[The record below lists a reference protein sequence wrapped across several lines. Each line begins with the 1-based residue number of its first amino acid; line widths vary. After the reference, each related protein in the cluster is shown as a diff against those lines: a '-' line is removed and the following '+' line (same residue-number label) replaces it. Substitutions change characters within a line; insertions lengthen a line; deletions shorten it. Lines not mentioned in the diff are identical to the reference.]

1 MRGRSFE
8 LAGGNGFFQPGR
20 GEPEWQ
26 IRRFVCQEK
35 PLRAEG
41 VRTTNRHRWSR

>member
-8 LAGGNGFFQPGR
+8 LGSGNGFHCWGR
-20 GEPEWQ
+20 RGPERQ

-35 PLRAEG
+35 PLRAKG

>member
-1 MRGRSFE
+1 MRGRSVE
-8 LAGGNGFFQPGR
+8 LAVGNGFLLWGIR
-20 GEPEWQ
+20 GPERQ

-35 PLRAEG
+35 PLRAKG

>member
-8 LAGGNGFFQPGR
+8 LAGGNGFLQWGR
-20 GEPEWQ
+20 RGLDRQ
-26 IRRFVCQEK
+26 IRRLVCQEK

>member
-1 MRGRSFE
+1 MRGRSLE
-8 LAGGNGFFQPGR
+8 LPKGNGFLLEGR
-20 GEPEWQ
+20 GGPDRQ

-35 PLRAEG
+35 PLRADG